1 MRTIRRQL
9 VLGML
14 GATLACTIGASTL
27 LYYALRRETNE
38 LADLQLRQL
47 TAALPEA
54 FPAEIG
60 LPGAEDPEEDY
71 VLQAWDQ
78 HGALLRV
85 TGGQVALPRYDLRG
99 FNVVTVRGE
108 RWRIYG
114 ETQLGRYVQ
123 AAQPVAVRERMA
135 VQLTLR
141 ASLPLLAFVLVL
153 TALILLV
160 VKRALQP
167 LDRLARAVAGRSPSA
182 LAPLASADMPP
193 ELQPVVQALNTLLG
207 KFDDALTMQRTFV
220 ADAAHELRS
229 PLTALKLQLQL
240 AERANSDAARS
251 AALAKLHERLDR
263 GTHLVQQLL
272 SLARHEGGHAAAQL
286 QQVDLGQLLETAVI
300 DHSVLADSRAIDLAG
315 EVRGSVLA
323 RADRDGLRVL
333 LNNLIDNALRYTQQ
347 GGQVDVSAGVER
359 RRPYLRV
366 ADNGPGVPPQ
376 ERGRL
381 FDRFYRPDG
390 NTARGCG
397 LGLSI
402 VKSVADLHGAE
413 VELDSNSGGIG
424 LVVTVRL
431 PEQAA
436 VATA

>member
-1 MRTIRRQL
+1 
-9 VLGML
+9 
-14 GATLACTIGASTL
+14 
-27 LYYALRRETNE
+27 
-38 LADLQLRQL
+38 
-47 TAALPEA
+47 
-54 FPAEIG
+54 
-60 LPGAEDPEEDY
+60 
-71 VLQAWDQ
+71 
-78 HGALLRV
+78 
-85 TGGQVALPRYDLRG
+85 
-99 FNVVTVRGE
+99 
-108 RWRIYG
+108 
-114 ETQLGRYVQ
+114 
-123 AAQPVAVRERMA
+123 

-182 LAPLASADMPP
+182 LAPLSSADMPP

-413 VELDSNSGGIG
+413 VELDCNSGGSG

-436 VATA
+436 IAPA

>member
-1 MRTIRRQL
+1 
-9 VLGML
+9 
-14 GATLACTIGASTL
+14 
-27 LYYALRRETNE
+27 
-38 LADLQLRQL
+38 
-47 TAALPEA
+47 
-54 FPAEIG
+54 
-60 LPGAEDPEEDY
+60 
-71 VLQAWDQ
+71 
-78 HGALLRV
+78 
-85 TGGQVALPRYDLRG
+85 
-99 FNVVTVRGE
+99 
-108 RWRIYG
+108 
-114 ETQLGRYVQ
+114 
-123 AAQPVAVRERMA
+123 MA

-167 LDRLARAVAGRSPSA
+167 LDRLARAVAGRSPTA
-182 LAPLASADMPP
+182 LTPLASADMPP
-193 ELQPVVQALNTLLG
+193 ELQPVVQALNTLLA
-207 KFDDALTMQRTFV
+207 KFDDALTIQRTFV

-286 QQVDLGQLLETAVI
+286 QQVDLGQLLEMAVI

-347 GGQVDVSAGVER
+347 GGQVDVSAGIER

-413 VELDSNSGGIG
+413 IELDSNGGGSG

-436 VATA
+436 TAPA